1 MPTIDDTW
9 QFFAAVAVLYGLP
22 LGFGVGVVGGLV
34 YGIGS
39 DVLGGLR
46 ALRARSVKEIWP
58 F

>member
-9 QFFAAVAVLYGLP
+9 QFFAADAVLYGLP

-46 ALRARSVKEIWP
+46 AVRARSVKETWP

>member
-9 QFFAAVAVLYGLP
+9 QFFAAVALLYGP
-22 LGFGVGVVGGLV
+22 PVGFGLGVVGGLV

-39 DVLGGLR
+39 DIAGGLR